1 MVDNLI
7 LSASITA
14 KLLREALPI
23 LTLYKLS
30 VMRKGIFIILAFLMT
45 NHVYSDNLM
54 LPSWA
59 SHPQQDEFIGA
70 SIPFDDKEIAKT
82 SAEFSALLSYII
94 SLKREEVTVDTEGKK
109 SPQTRIYTLLSSP
122 STPVGKLEIVYKEGS
137 ESNYSVQFSIG
148 TDFSV
153 VKDTISKDG
162 TYWVSIKPSVSDG
175 RDSIIGDFTYNYHV
189 GEYSTINSEFYMQ
202 FKGNGIRYVSTW
214 DESSSEKEIIAFG
227 FVNNDGDSFKGI
239 DWIINTSNKFSNE
252 GLYINCPIV
261 KDYGSSYCKGLL
273 DCIITN
279 MNKEFNGLRNVSNS
293 IVNGKSIEI
302 IYEEIPSETYPSI
315 SFTTHA
321 APVIHKRIAL
331 VLGNADYKVG
341 RLQNPVNDA
350 KDIAS
355 KLDNLGF
362 KTILI
367 TNEPKGKTR
376 DIISQFCDFAKQY
389 DLALFYYAGHAIQ
402 DQGVNYLIP
411 INATIEAPGDIEDQC
426 IRLPWILRRMNDSGV
441 KAKIVILDACRDN
454 PVTQSW
460 ERGVIKEGLSDMGE
474 QPVGTLL
481 LYSAL
486 AGKKAK
492 DGIGKRNSPFAE
504 AFLKVLDIPM
514 LPAHDLFHKLKNMV
528 AEETNHTQTPSLKDN
543 LVGDFYFNIKQGK

>member
-1 MVDNLI
+1 MVEKLTSSTSI
-7 LSASITA
+7 VAKMFLTTLYILTSSKLSAIRKSIF
-14 KLLREALPI
+14 
-23 LTLYKLS
+23 
-30 VMRKGIFIILAFLMT
+30 VILAFLMT
-45 NHVYSDNLM
+45 SHVYSDNLI

-94 SLKREEVTVDTEGKK
+94 SLKKEEVTVDTDGKK
-109 SPQTRIYTLLSSP
+109 APKTRIYTLLSSP
-122 STPVGKLEIVYKEGS
+122 NTPVGKLEIVYKEGS
-137 ESNYSVQFSIG
+137 ESNYSAQFSIG
-148 TDFSV
+148 TDYTV
-153 VKDTISKDG
+153 VKETFSKDG

-175 RDSIIGDFTYNYHV
+175 KDSIIGDFTYNYHV
-189 GEYSTINSEFYMQ
+189 GEYSAINSEFYMQ
-202 FKGNGIRYVSTW
+202 FKGNGIRYVSTF
-214 DESSSEKEIIAFG
+214 DESSSEKEIVAFG
-227 FVNNDGDSFKGI
+227 FVNNDGNSFKRI
-239 DWIINTSNKFSNE
+239 DWNINTSYHFIKD
-252 GLYINCPIV
+252 LYIDCPIV
-261 KDYGSSYCKGLL
+261 RDYGSSYCKGLL
-273 DCIITN
+273 DFIFPN
-279 MNKEFNGLRNVSNS
+279 LNKEFNGLRNVSNS
-293 IVNGKSIEI
+293 IVDGKNLAIKC
-302 IYEEIPSETYPSI
+302 EEIPSETYSGI
-315 SFTTHA
+315 SFTTHT
-321 APVIHKRIAL
+321 APVLHKRIAL

-341 RLQNPVNDA
+341 RLHNPVNDA

-355 KLDNLGF
+355 KLDYLGF
-362 KTILI
+362 KTILV
-367 TNEPKGKTR
+367 TNESKGKTR

-402 DQGVNYLIP
+402 DQDVNYLIP
-411 INATIEAPGDIEDQC
+411 IDATIEAPGDIEDQC

-460 ERGVIKEGLSDMGE
+460 ERGVIKEGLSDMEE
-474 QPVGTLL
+474 QPIGTLL

-543 LVGDFYFNIKQGK
+543 LVGDFYFNMNQGK